1 MLSHGLVRSQ
11 SIEPWHNLY
20 ARDHV
25 DTLIIDGSGH
35 QNFSTN
41 KTLVWCDNQAAMH
54 IASNTIFRER
64 TKHSDRLS
72 FCPWEDPIGV
82 DLYKICKEW
91 RKIMRYLHKTFEWEM
106 SELSL

>member
-41 KTLVWCDNQAAMH
+41 KTLVYQAAMH

-64 TKHSDRLS
+64 TKHIQIDCHFVR
-72 FCPWEDPIGV
+72 G
-82 DLYKICKEW
+82 KIQLGL
-91 RKIMRYLHKTFEWEM
+91 ISTRYVKSGEKL
-106 SELSL
+106 